1 MSDFGEKHNLTYE
14 YANSD
19 DYKVGDII
27 GRNGHV
33 ALIAGKDDENIYIS
47 ESLLYG
53 VRTVTYSYKNK
64 SSKLYT
70 NYEYIGKLDDK
81 YVADGE
87 YTDMWQK
94 GD

>member
-1 MSDFGEKHNLTYE
+1 ML
-14 YANSD
+14 
-19 DYKVGDII
+19 
-27 GRNGHV
+27 
-33 ALIAGKDDENIYIS
+33 GKDRNIIAVREGNKLIHYIKDIK
-47 ESLLYG
+47 
-53 VRTVTYSYKNK
+53 RYKNCII
-64 SSKLYT
+64 Y